1 MNIMETDL
9 KQKYRLRVDNC
20 IGTIIEVHKN
30 TRARDENETFLS
42 EFEKLRKAIRDMDMS
57 HVSEHD
63 VIMVEQATN
72 ALLGEFKVIFDV
84 VDETPPTRDAVH

>member
-1 MNIMETDL
+1 MMDTDL

-30 TRARDENETFLS
+30 NRARDENENFLS

-57 HVSEHD
+57 HICEHD

-72 ALLGEFKVIFDV
+72 ALLGEFTVIFDIPK
-84 VDETPPTRDAVH
+84 EEPFCRKAVH

>member
-1 MNIMETDL
+1 MMDTDL

-42 EFEKLRKAIRDMDMS
+42 EFEKLRKAIKDMDMS
-57 HVSEHD
+57 HISEHD

-72 ALLGEFKVIFDV
+72 ALLGEFTVIFDV
-84 VDETPPTRDAVH
+84 PEEEPRCTKAVH

>member
-42 EFEKLRKAIRDMDMS
+42 EFEKLRANAYNAHKRVTPLHSNNYRA
-57 HVSEHD
+57 
-63 VIMVEQATN
+63 QAGYLT
-72 ALLGEFKVIFDV
+72 L
-84 VDETPPTRDAVH
+84 

>member
-1 MNIMETDL
+1 MMETDL
-9 KQKYRLRVDNC
+9 KRKYRLRVDNC

-30 TRARDENETFLS
+30 TRVREENETFLS
-42 EFEKLRKAIRDMDMS
+42 EFEKLRKAIKEMDMS

-72 ALLGEFKVIFDV
+72 ALLGEFKVIFDLP
-84 VDETPPTRDAVH
+84 DEEPRCRKAVH

>member
-1 MNIMETDL
+1 MIDADL
-9 KQKYRLRVDNC
+9 KRKYRLRVDNC

-30 TRARDENETFLS
+30 ARARDENESFLS
-42 EFEKLRKAIRDMDMS
+42 EFEKLRKAIKEMDMS

-63 VIMVEQATN
+63 VLMVEKATN

-84 VDETPPTRDAVH
+84 VDEKPRIRDAVH